1 MHLSDRITGGFLA
14 VLGAAAAYGGSL
26 LPPVPGQQVGPNVF
40 PMVIGLGLVACGVAI
55 ALRIGQ
61 SFEQPEEI
69 VASEDGTHAPAA
81 DTPPP
86 IRHAAFKT
94 VVPPLLLLF
103 YAFSVDRLGFIP
115 TAAVMV
121 MATCFALGG
130 NWRTAIPLALLAP
143 PAVHLIF
150 AKLLRVPLPA
160 GLLPMPW

>member
-1 MHLSDRITGGFLA
+1 MHLSDRVTGGFLA
-14 VLGAAAAYGGSL
+14 ALGAAAAYGGSL

-40 PMVIGLGLVACGVAI
+40 PLVIGLGLVGCGVAI
-55 ALRIGQ
+55 ALGIGR
-61 SFEQPEEI
+61 SFEEAEEI
-69 VASEDGTHAPAA
+69 VASEDGAHAPVSAA
-81 DTPPP
+81 PPP

-103 YAFSVDRLGFIP
+103 YAFTVDTLGFVP
-115 TAAVMV
+115 TAAAMV
-121 MATCFALGG
+121 VATCFALGG
-130 NWRTAIPLALLAP
+130 NWRTAIPLALMAP